1 MVNYQMISSKK
12 FQKILLKHC
21 KALNRKVF
29 FGVVRFLATS
39 FGGAHNDEMRAEGFA
54 NRGPFYPALH
64 MVQEFDSCIG
74 SLMNT

>member
-1 MVNYQMISSKK
+1 MIVPICSMVNYQMISSKK

-21 KALNRKVF
+21 KAVNRKVV

-54 NRGPFYPALH
+54 NISRNKSWERRKYLI
-64 MVQEFDSCIG
+64 MV
-74 SLMNT
+74 